1 MSDITREE
9 VEAKLDANES
19 RIAIQIALLN
29 AKLDA
34 LIANNN
40 LRFAHLE
47 QALRA
52 MGNEIIGIRS
62 SISGLR
68 TTILVTAI
76 SSVIAIV
83 FGVAGF
89 NAVLLSNMVATFE
102 SGKNTEEMASEVRR
116 QVEATAELLRQAQS
130 ERETKPVPQ
139 PPK

>member
-1 MSDITREE
+1 MSEITREE

-40 LRFAHLE
+40 LRFTHLE
-47 QALRA
+47 QSLRA
-52 MGNEIIGIRS
+52 MGDEIIAIRS

-68 TTILVTAI
+68 TTILVTGI

-89 NAVLLSNMVATFE
+89 NAVVLSNMVASFE
-102 SGKNTEEMASEVRR
+102 SGKNTSEMVSEVRR
-116 QVEATAELLRQAQS
+116 QVEATAVLLRQAQN
-130 ERETKPVPQ
+130 EREAKPA
-139 PPK
+139 PPPSK

>member
-102 SGKNTEEMASEVRR
+102 SGKNTAEMASEVRR